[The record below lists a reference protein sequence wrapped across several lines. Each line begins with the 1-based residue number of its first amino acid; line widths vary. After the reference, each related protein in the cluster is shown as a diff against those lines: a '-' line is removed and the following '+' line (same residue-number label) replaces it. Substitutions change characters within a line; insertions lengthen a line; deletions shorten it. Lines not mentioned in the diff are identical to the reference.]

1 MDWEKM
7 NFRTE
12 KEGKEKLF
20 SFRGFTCAGAG
31 FILSFPHSHNHRH
44 NHNHIHIHIYI
55 HYHISPRLPVI
66 LQIYAQYARFMQETG

>member
-12 KEGKEKLF
+12 KEGKGKL
-20 SFRGFTCAGAG
+20 SSSRCLTRAGAG

-44 NHNHIHIHIYI
+44 NHNHIHIH
-55 HYHISPRLPVI
+55 YHISPRLPVI
-66 LQIYAQYARFMQETG
+66 LQIYAQYARFMQGIRK